1 MVLDI
6 ADCFFHNGKVSVK
19 RGQLQ
24 CLVMRSIEAETI
36 EEAHSLAVER
46 TFKLARRLEKV
57 EPRASFGPVDDQ
69 YEPIHQV
76 KVH

>member
-1 MVLDI
+1 MPTFKTTHFVE
-6 ADCFFHNGKVSVK
+6 
-19 RGQLQ
+19 
-24 CLVMRSIEAETI
+24 CLVTHVIEAETI
-36 EEAHSLAVER
+36 EEAHALSAER
-46 TFKLARRLEKV
+46 TFEAARRLEKV